1 MTESTVR
8 IGVILPE
15 VFGTYGDGG
24 NATVLAKRMEWRG
37 IASEI
42 VSIGLA
48 EPVPSDLD
56 IYLIGGGEDGTQTLA
71 VEHLQKFPG
80 LQQAANGSA
89 SVLAVCAG
97 LQILGEWYEDANGN
111 RVEGVGALDVRTT
124 MGERCVGELVSTP
137 MVPGLS
143 DLLTGFENHAGSTQL
158 GPDAR
163 PFGHVLRG
171 RGNDVGDPLGDGAVQ
186 GNIFSTYMHGPVL
199 ARNPQVADFL
209 IERAIGV
216 DSLEPLAL
224 PDVDRFRDERLE
236 AAEIT
241 G

>member
-1 MTESTVR
+1 
-8 IGVILPE
+8 
-15 VFGTYGDGG
+15 
-24 NATVLAKRMEWRG
+24 MEWRG

-71 VEHLQKFPG
+71 VEHLQNPG

-124 MGERCVGELVSTP
+124 MGAALVNSCRR
-137 MVPGLS
+137 
-143 DLLTGFENHAGSTQL
+143 HGS
-158 GPDAR
+158 
-163 PFGHVLRG
+163 
-171 RGNDVGDPLGDGAVQ
+171 
-186 GNIFSTYMHGPVL
+186 
-199 ARNPQVADFL
+199 
-209 IERAIGV
+209 GV
-216 DSLEPLAL
+216 
-224 PDVDRFRDERLE
+224 ERL
-236 AAEIT
+236 AYWF
-241 G
+241 